1 MVKYVSIKC
10 FIGKEERYKREERGM
25 VFITFEDPEKI
36 VLYSIY
42 ISFLCK
48 GE

>member
-1 MVKYVSIKC
+1 
-10 FIGKEERYKREERGM
+10 M